1 MSEIKPFSANI
12 GIGDELE
19 LEDPIIPIKPIE
31 IPIELEE
38 EELADENGL
47 ADEEILTQEVP
58 NDAKK
63 DI

>member
-38 EELADENGL
+38 EDGL
-47 ADEEILTQEVP
+47 ADEEILTQEVT
-58 NDAKK
+58 NDAKE